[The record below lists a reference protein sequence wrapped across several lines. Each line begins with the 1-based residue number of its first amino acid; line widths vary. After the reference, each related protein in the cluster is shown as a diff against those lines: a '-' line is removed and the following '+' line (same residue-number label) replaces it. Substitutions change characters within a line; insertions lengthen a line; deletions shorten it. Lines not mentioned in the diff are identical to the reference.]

1 MKSDTPSKH
10 ASPGFNLR
18 SVPAYLLAKA
28 VPGLIVFLSVPVFV
42 HLFGSANYGQWARTW
57 AVATAASAVGV
68 GWIRQAV
75 LREASSSRVSATLG
89 PLPILISILVTAL
102 VVACVAWGGES
113 PDLAFTAS
121 AGLFAATFAIYSVRL
136 TDAQAL
142 QREWAFNVAELARTV
157 LGLLGTVALG
167 LSFGSASEWI
177 LLGNAFGNLAG
188 FLIVSRLVHQAA
200 IVRWQWRSA
209 FDYGWP
215 MSLWLGLSMMV
226 LYTDRFIVGAFRSAL
241 EAGSYAAASDL
252 VIRGTGMVLI
262 PVTMAAHPQL
272 MAAYNS
278 GARGEAFEA
287 LRKWTRLMLAASF
300 VSVFAT
306 IAGAVV
312 LLPSRLLPNQVL
324 VVSLLALAAA
334 IWQISL
340 LLHKPAELARDTR
353 SMLRNISLAWVLG
366 TIVGVAATQHLGG
379 VGAALGTLTGATC
392 YALLALRGSRRFD
405 LRIEGP

>member
-188 FLIVSRLVHQAA
+188 FLIVSRRVHQAA

-252 VIRGTGMVLI
+252 VIRGTGMMLI

-272 MAAYNS
+272 MAAYTHAPEQDVTQVGN
-278 GARGEAFEA
+278 GALQQ
-287 LRKWTRLMLAASF
+287 LRNLLTQAGCQVLSSQVLPARDDVPDASFRPPAMMAASLAAKT
-300 VSVFAT
+300 APMDIIT
-306 IAGAVV
+306 ARKP
-312 LLPSRLLPNQVL
+312 PSRP
-324 VVSLLALAAA
+324 
-334 IWQISL
+334 
-340 LLHKPAELARDTR
+340 
-353 SMLRNISLAWVLG
+353 SMRTSSWA
-366 TIVGVAATQHLGG
+366 
-379 VGAALGTLTGATC
+379 
-392 YALLALRGSRRFD
+392 SRPFSSS
-405 LRIEGP
+405 